1 MRKDLMRL
9 SSILAVAVA
18 TATLAMGT
26 AAATETAPTVNSD
39 ATGSSRYTALDPRP
53 DVHVTGRVLDLNS
66 QVPADEF
73 GTVTVKLDGVEFY
86 MSHKNTTID
95 SEGYYAFS
103 NLVPGQYRLKV
114 GDPVFS
120 PGDKFQPY
128 ESDLFEV
135 GPEGTVTMADVHL
148 KLKGVI
154 EGTVT
159 VADPSDYYY
168 GNISVKMTD
177 TDGDVSST
185 TVDTRTG
192 YYRLMA
198 QKVNATYTV
207 TATPSSARYLP
218 VERTLSLKDGETLR
232 EDFALPFAGSATG
245 RLVGPEGTPSHITD
259 RWDVRVR
266 DENGNA
272 VRDVDVI
279 RGENGEYTLRGFDT
293 GTYTIT
299 YFWHGPYMAYR
310 FAEVRNVK
318 AVRGETTA
326 IPDVVTDA
334 KYAPSSPGNSVA
346 TATPESAALRWAI
359 PGDNS
364 KYQPTHWIA
373 QQSTDGGVTWN
384 DADLVG
390 AVRRDYVGTG
400 TVRGLDST
408 KTYVFRVAQVNDYGT
423 SLWGKAS
430 NSIVPLAAPEPTPE
444 PVKPAPVVP
453 HPVAPPASPLQQ
465 HVLGKPKSVKVRST
479 KSLPK
484 QTDAGVTIKWRS
496 ATPSVCKVKGG
507 KLVAGKRA
515 GTCRVVGH
523 AAGSATHSQ
532 FDVAVKIRVHR

>member
-1 MRKDLMRL
+1 MHKSFVRY
-9 SSILAVAVA
+9 SAILAVVVA
-18 TATLAMGT
+18 TSTLSMGT
-26 AAATETAPTVNSD
+26 VTAAEAAP
-39 ATGSSRYTALDPRP
+39 AASSEGNASSSYTALDPRP
-53 DVHVTGRVLDLNS
+53 DAKVSGRVLDLNS
-66 QVPADEF
+66 QVPTDEF

-95 SEGYYAFS
+95 SEGYYTFS

-159 VADPSDYYY
+159 VADPSDYYH

-177 TDGDVSST
+177 TEGDVRST
-185 TVDTRTG
+185 SVDTQTG

-198 QKVNATYTV
+198 QKANATYTV

-218 VERTLSLKDGETLR
+218 VERTLSLKDGDTLR

-245 RLVGPEGTPSHITD
+245 RLIGPEGAPSHITD
-259 RWDVRVR
+259 RWNVRVS

-299 YFWHGPYMAYR
+299 YLWHGPYMAYR

-326 IPDVVTDA
+326 IPDVVTDS

-364 KYQPTHWIA
+364 QYQPTHWIA

-384 DADLVG
+384 DANLVG

-400 TVRGLDST
+400 TVLGLDST

-430 NSIVPLAAPEPTPE
+430 NSIVPLTAPEPAPE
-444 PVKPAPVVP
+444 PVNPAPVLP
-453 HPVAPPASPLQQ
+453 HPIAPPATPLQQ

-479 KSLPK
+479 TSLPK
-484 QTDAGVTIKWRS
+484 RTDAGVTIKWRS
-496 ATPSVCKVKGG
+496 VTPSVCKVKGD
-507 KLVAGKRA
+507 KLVTGKRA
-515 GTCRVVGH
+515 GTCKVVGH
-523 AAGSATHSQ
+523 AAGSATHNQ
-532 FDVAVKIRVHR
+532 FDVVAKVRVHR